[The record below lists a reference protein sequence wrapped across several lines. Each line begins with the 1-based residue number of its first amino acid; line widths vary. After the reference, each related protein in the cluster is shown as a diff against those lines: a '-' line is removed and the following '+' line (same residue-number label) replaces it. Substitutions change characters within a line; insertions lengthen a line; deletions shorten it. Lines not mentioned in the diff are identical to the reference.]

1 MKNLALYSLLFAS
14 SIFFSGPAWSD
25 ALTNSTL
32 PIKQASKFYI
42 LPIEDTKSSKSN
54 SFQLVVFRS
63 IYNFMRI
70 IPSLD
75 VPDDK
80 LMNDLFWLSPVLAK
94 WERIKAETAP
104 KVVYDADYILYG
116 DYDLIQKNPEKVTI
130 KIGVWSKS
138 ENKNIFS
145 RSYVT
150 TTDID
155 IFDSIDMI
163 LKNVIEDVLKIDY
176 SLARIDFDVKA
187 GAGKYDIYINNKFID
202 TANKQ
207 DYRKSMSV
215 LGGQS
220 YTISVIRAQDGKTV
234 YNTARVLGPKENF
247 GVTYFATGNVI
258 IDPVS
263 YGISG
268 RKYSYF
274 VDGSP
279 AYENEEFTNMNAL
292 SNHTLTVLDQNS
304 NIIYKS
310 PFNVL
315 DGATT
320 HVSPSEKWGGP
331 IHVRAYF
338 LGSSFGGL
346 GVEYFPWR
354 YLWLE
359 AGERI
364 FLLLF
369 RGPCGHPVR
378 IIAVS

>member
-1 MKNLALYSLLFAS
+1 MSILRILWRFLIMKNFGLFSLLFAS

-25 ALTNSTL
+25 TLTNSTL

-94 WERIKAETAP
+94 WERVKAETAP

-155 IFDSIDMI
+155 IFDSID
-163 LKNVIEDVLKIDY
+163 
-176 SLARIDFDVKA
+176 
-187 GAGKYDIYINNKFID
+187 
-202 TANKQ
+202 
-207 DYRKSMSV
+207 
-215 LGGQS
+215 
-220 YTISVIRAQDGKTV
+220 
-234 YNTARVLGPKENF
+234 
-247 GVTYFATGNVI
+247 
-258 IDPVS
+258 
-263 YGISG
+263 
-268 RKYSYF
+268 
-274 VDGSP
+274 
-279 AYENEEFTNMNAL
+279 
-292 SNHTLTVLDQNS
+292 
-304 NIIYKS
+304 
-310 PFNVL
+310 
-315 DGATT
+315 
-320 HVSPSEKWGGP
+320 
-331 IHVRAYF
+331 
-338 LGSSFGGL
+338 
-346 GVEYFPWR
+346 
-354 YLWLE
+354 
-359 AGERI
+359 
-364 FLLLF
+364 
-369 RGPCGHPVR
+369 
-378 IIAVS
+378 